1 MDLLEKQRKQLLET
15 YAQYQSELQDICPQ
29 LVKDGYSHP
38 YYLHIPEQ
46 WFTRKYRVLIVGEE
60 GYGVTAHDVSIVDA
74 QIFNKEYMQS
84 QLGLSSVYTRNTSP
98 FWNRVRKIH
107 ALFGAENISITWT
120 NIDKIHRSRIGSCQ
134 LRTQDRKSL
143 HKTPTRI
150 LEEEVK
156 LLFPTHV
163 IYFGWYGISL
173 KGELP
178 EVFQALYPGGLRD
191 YSEWKDC
198 KLVTI
203 EQENIHHIFTYHPS
217 WGQRQ
222 KNYEE
227 RVLGAIRETLSM
239 KREIDYDR

>member
-1 MDLLEKQRKQLLET
+1 MELLEKRRKQLLEM
-15 YAQYQSELQDICPQ
+15 YIQYQSELQEKCPQ
-29 LVKDGYSHP
+29 LVKEGYSHP
-38 YYLHIPEQ
+38 YYLHIPKQ

-60 GYGVTAHDVSIVDA
+60 GYGVSAHDVSIADA
-74 QIFNKEYMQS
+74 QIFNKEYMLS
-84 QLGLSSVYTRNTSP
+84 QLGLSSVYTRNNSP
-98 FWNRVRKIH
+98 FWNRIRKIH
-107 ALFGAENISITWT
+107 ALIGAENVSITWT

-173 KGELP
+173 RGELP

-239 KREIDYDR
+239 QREIDYDR